1 MSDHGT
7 LSGMR
12 RLLAAD
18 FARILH
24 QTTGGSRPPG
34 SGA

>member
-24 QTTGGSRPPG
+24 QTTGSRPPG